1 MTLWKAENTT
11 TLLSQSDAP
20 LDAGRRQLK
29 RCCRSSRH
37 FLNMSITRSDG
48 ISTPLSSLQHF
59 TMVTLNGAI
68 TLISVLAIFVSVSPA
83 QHQQVYLGN
92 DHNLPA
98 WAYDANPPSLDHD
111 EYAIDAEQPV
121 RTDHPFI
128 VCTCGRNRQTD
139 GPPICTNQLV
149 GPARRKCLNRKNI
162 LYASHIH
169 HPLFK
174 IFGWSV
180 GAI

>member
-1 MTLWKAENTT
+1 
-11 TLLSQSDAP
+11 
-20 LDAGRRQLK
+20 
-29 RCCRSSRH
+29 
-37 FLNMSITRSDG
+37 MSIARSDG

-128 VCTCGRNRQTD
+128 VPEDETGRPM
-139 GPPICTNQLV
+139 GPPSAPTSLWVWLDEN
-149 GPARRKCLNRKNI
+149 A
-162 LYASHIH
+162 
-169 HPLFK
+169 
-174 IFGWSV
+174 
-180 GAI
+180 